1 MSLFGSSG
9 IRGIANLEISPEL
22 ALNVGKALGT
32 LHSGN
37 IVIGSDPRSSGQM
50 LKSAVAS
57 GILSAGASAVD
68 VGMVSTPTLA
78 YAARKR
84 KCGAMLTASHNPP
97 EYNGIKLWNPD
108 GSGFG
113 VRQSDEVEKLM
124 NSGRFKAADWKK
136 IGALEFDPNA
146 VEEHKNAILSAVG
159 QARGVK
165 IVLDC
170 GCGAGSTIT
179 PYLLREMGCGI
190 IAINSQPDGFFP
202 ARPPEPTD
210 ANLSMLKKCVV
221 DSGADL
227 GIAHDGD
234 ADRMCAMDRSGNYI
248 SNDLLLAFFAKFEK
262 AKRIVV
268 PMDTSMALEDYTGA
282 RVTRTK
288 VGDVFISEALKEKE
302 GDFGGEPSG
311 TWIFPKFSYC
321 PDGIY
326 AAARIAKLASE
337 LDVAEEL
344 KKIPSYPMMRGK
356 VECTNDKKRKAMDG
370 IKKALMSAPHKSMN
384 SIDGI
389 RIDMDDG
396 WLMVRQSGTEPI
408 IRISVEARDKMTTRK
423 LYDFAFATVKSALK
437 GV

>member
-1 MSLFGSSG
+1 MFLFGSSG
-9 IRGIANLEISPEL
+9 IRGLVNTEVTPEL

-32 LHSGN
+32 LHPGD
-37 IVIGSDPRSSGQM
+37 IVIGSDPRTSGQM
-50 LKSAVAS
+50 LKSAIVS
-57 GILSAGASAVD
+57 GILSAGAGAFD

-78 YAARKR
+78 YAARR
-84 KCGAMLTASHNPP
+84 RRCGAMLTASHNPP

-124 NSGRFKAADWKK
+124 NSGKFKAADWKE
-136 IGALEFDPNA
+136 IGALEFDNNA
-146 VEEHKNAILSAVG
+146 IEEHKSAILSAVG
-159 QARGVK
+159 QARDVK
-165 IVLDC
+165 VVLDC

-179 PYLLREMGCGI
+179 PYLLREMGCNV
-190 IAINSQPDGFFP
+190 IALNSQPDGFFP
-202 ARPPEPTD
+202 ARLPEPTD
-210 ANLSMLKKCVV
+210 ANLSTLKKVVV
-221 DSGADL
+221 DSGADI

-234 ADRMCAMDRSGNYI
+234 ADRMCAVDRNGKYI

-268 PMDTSMALEDYTGA
+268 PVDTSMAIEDYTGA
-282 RVTRTK
+282 KVIRTK
-288 VGDVFISEALKEKE
+288 VGDVFISEMLKEKE

-326 AAARIAKLASE
+326 AAARIARLASE
-337 LDVAEEL
+337 IDIAEEL

-356 VECTNDKKRKAMDG
+356 LECANNKKKKAMGEIRKALLSM
-370 IKKALMSAPHKSMN
+370 PHKSMN
-384 SIDGI
+384 ETDGI
-389 RIDMDDG
+389 RIDADDG
-396 WLMVRQSGTEPI
+396 WVMVRQSGTEPI
-408 IRISVEARDKMTTRK
+408 LRISAEARTEPAVRK
-423 LYDFAFATVKSALK
+423 IYDSALATVNGVLK